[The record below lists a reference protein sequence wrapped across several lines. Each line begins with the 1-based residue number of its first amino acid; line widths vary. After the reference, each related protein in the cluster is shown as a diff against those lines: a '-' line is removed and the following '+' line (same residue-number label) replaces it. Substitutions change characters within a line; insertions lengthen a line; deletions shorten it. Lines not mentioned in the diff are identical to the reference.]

1 MQGPTPPLKGHCAT
15 TPKRTPPQPTPLGRK
30 QNREQRKRI
39 QAKLHRKTSKK
50 MWYFINRSQKN
61 PRCGAFHFVQRV
73 VDDVVQEST
82 TQTSTEDYIFE
93 KIEMRF
99 ELAAQAPI
107 SGTTMIDQLDYL
119 GDFEIAR

>member
-1 MQGPTPPLKGHCAT
+1 MQGPAPPLKGHCAT

-30 QNREQRKRI
+30 KAGQR
-39 QAKLHRKTSKK
+39 AKKENTGKAPPRDLQK
-50 MWYFINRSQKN
+50 MWYFINRSQKD

-93 KIEMRF
+93 EIEMRF

-107 SGTTMIDQLDYL
+107 SGTILIDQL
-119 GDFEIAR
+119 G